1 MSKPDPNAELAEFI
15 GGFYFDP
22 HGFVRAAFDWGHG
35 DLKDE
40 SGPDE
45 WQGKWLDL
53 FGAELRRSE
62 TEGGPVRIATRSG
75 HGIGKS
81 TTVAWTIL
89 FFMSTRPNCQ
99 IVLTANTKSQLE
111 TKTWRE
117 LAVWWKRAINREW
130 FEYTATKFYAKEGPE
145 TWFAA
150 AIPWTKERS
159 EAFAGTHAQHVLV
172 VFDEASA
179 IDDVIWEVTEGALTT
194 PGAAQVVFGNPT
206 RNTGRFRECWR
217 RFADRWKTFTIDS
230 RQAKKTDKVY
240 IGQLLAD
247 YGEDS
252 DYVRVRVL
260 GEFPRQ
266 ASTQFISGDMVDE
279 AMDRR
284 MEAAEWEF
292 APKTLGVDVA
302 RFGDDETVL
311 CRRQGNKVWPLQA
324 YRGLD
329 VMQVGKLVAQEI
341 RSWKPDAVF
350 VDAVGI
356 GAGVVDYLR
365 HTGHDV
371 VEVIASSRPADERTY
386 LNLRAEMWGEMKAA
400 MPKLALPRD
409 DRLFIDLTGPE
420 YMFTAKLQ
428 IQLEKKE
435 DMKKRGLESPDRGD
449 ALALTFAGPAEV
461 SEFYDAA
468 NDDHEMEMADAGR
481 SGTTG
486 Y

>member
-1 MSKPDPNAELAEFI
+1 MTAQPSDDLAEFL

-22 HGFVRAAFDWGHG
+22 LGFVLAAFDWGHG

-40 SGPDE
+40 QGPDE
-45 WQGKWLDL
+45 WQADVLRTL
-53 FGAELRRSE
+53 GAALEKSE
-62 TEGGPVRIATRSG
+62 REGGPVRIAVRSG
-75 HGIGKS
+75 HGVGKTALIS
-81 TTVAWTIL
+81 WIIL
-89 FFMSTRPNCQ
+89 FFMSTRPHLQ
-99 IVLTANTKSQLE
+99 APTTANTKTQLE

-117 LAVWWKRAINREW
+117 LALWWKRAINRDW
-130 FEYTATKFYAKEGPE
+130 FEWTATKFYAKEAPE
-145 TWFAA
+145 TWFAS

-159 EAFAGTHAQHVLV
+159 EAFAGTHAQHVLLL
-172 VFDEASA
+172 FDEASA
-179 IDDVIWEVTEGALTT
+179 IDDIIWEVAEGALTT
-194 PGAAQVVFGNPT
+194 PGATQIAFGNPT

-217 RFADRWKTFTIDS
+217 RFAERWLTYTVDS
-230 RQAKKTDKVY
+230 RKAKKTDKTY
-240 IGQLLAD
+240 IGHLIED

-266 ASTQFISGDMVDE
+266 ASSQFIPGDLVDE

-284 MEAAEWEF
+284 MDAAEWEF

-341 RSWKPDAVF
+341 RAWKPDAVF
-350 VDAVGI
+350 VDAIGI

-371 VEVIASSRPADERTY
+371 VEVIASARPADERTY
-386 LNLRAEMWGEMKAA
+386 LNLRAEMWGELKAA

-409 DRLFIDLTGPE
+409 DRLFIDLTAPE

-428 IQLEKKE
+428 IQLEKKD
-435 DMKKRGLESPDRGD
+435 DMKKRGLDSPDRAD
-449 ALALTFAGPAEV
+449 ALAMTFAGPSEV
-461 SEFYDAA
+461 SAFYDAA
-468 NDDHEMEMADAGR
+468 NDDETEVIEVGR